1 MDDLIAIAGE
11 SFDNVVLAGEIAGS
25 AELVPLSRAVVER
38 VTEGDDDPKF
48 ATFVIESGWSRSKR
62 FWGPELFADV
72 ASEMN
77 EAAWDGEPMVGY
89 MGHIPETDD
98 PYSFPE
104 IQLQWV
110 GAKLIERTA
119 DKAKLAVKAYVLPGT
134 KARDYL
140 HRGLVKSVSWRGKI
154 AQETVKD
161 GVRVKKFAIESIDL
175 SRPRAAGMSARLVGA
190 LSSEMEMEGGN
201 SVKPDEIAA
210 LQENELRAHNPALV
224 QQIEA
229 TAVAPLETRVSEMTT
244 EAEAVKPMTA
254 LIPDFRK
261 LLGLKDDTTD
271 ENVLLAVMGEI
282 RRAGKSLRDSV
293 LDTVLD
299 KKFGAQKSDPN
310 FPLLRRAIVGEMSGR
325 DLTLTGEADKDEQTV
340 GEMVNSVID
349 SDTELKKVVSEMTVT
364 PPTPPTGEPKSDGN
378 SRELKVGYTNPNIR
392 VRSAAR

>member
-1 MDDLIAIAGE
+1 MADLIAIAGE
-11 SFDNVVLAGEIAGS
+11 TFDSASLATEIAGS
-25 AELVPLSRAVVER
+25 ELVPLSRAVVER

-89 MGHIPETDD
+89 MGHIPESDD

-110 GAKLIERTA
+110 GAKLIERSA

-201 SVKPDEIAA
+201 SVKPEEIAA

-224 QQIEA
+224 TQIETSA
-229 TAVAPLETRVSEMTT
+229 KEPLETRVSEMTAD
-244 EAEAVKPMTA
+244 AEAVKPIVST
-254 LIPDFRK
+254 IPDFRK
-261 LLGLKDDTTD
+261 LLGLKDDVSD

-282 RRAGKSLRDSV
+282 RKAGRTLRDSV
-293 LDTVLD
+293 LDSVLA
-299 KKFGAQKSDPN
+299 KKFSGHESDPN
-310 FPLLRRAIVGEMSGR
+310 LPLLRRAIVGEMSGR
-325 DLTLTGEADKDEQTV
+325 DLTLTGDNEKDEV
-340 GEMVNSVID
+340 AVSEMVNSVID
-349 SDTELKKVVSEMTVT
+349 SDTELKKVVSEMSDT
-364 PPTPPTGEPKSDGN
+364 PPAPPSGEPKLDGN
-378 SRELKVGYTNPNIR
+378 SRDLKVGYANSNIR